1 MAAPSLP
8 SLVSTLDLCPHQ
20 LSSGLLA
27 EYACGQPLPLP
38 QIPAPSPPALKPAQ
52 GLRAPVATWRAL
64 SWKGSG
70 DAWQVAE
77 MQAFAGTVWSW

>member
-20 LSSGLLA
+20 LSSGPLA
-27 EYACGQPLPLP
+27 Q
-38 QIPAPSPPALKPAQ
+38 
-52 GLRAPVATWRAL
+52 AL

-70 DAWQVAE
+70 DTWQVAE
-77 MQAFAGTVWSW
+77 MQAFTGTVWSW